1 MSIRK
6 IARLGHPILRK
17 MAEEVPLDLIQSP
30 KIQQIILDMKDT
42 VLDSDGAGLAAP
54 QIHESFQIIL
64 IDLDDGNGFQVWIN
78 PKLTP
83 SSDDITISFEGC
95 LSIPDMRGAVS
106 RYAQVK
112 IEAYNENGEFMVL
125 ELEDYPAT
133 VAQHEHDHLL
143 GVLYTD
149 HTEPGTLAFLDEY
162 KRYKPHLWSM
172 MEDEGSEG
180 EEESQEEEEEE
191 GVPEFSEED
200 KEVDSNGLV

>member
-17 MAEEVPLDLIQSP
+17 MAEEVPLDLIQSSR
-30 KIQQIILDMKDT
+30 IQQIIIDMKDT

-54 QIHESFQIIL
+54 QIHESFQIVL

-83 SSDDITISFEGC
+83 TSDDITVSFEGC
-95 LSIPDMRGAVS
+95 LSVPDMRGAVS
-106 RYAQVK
+106 RYAQIKV
-112 IEAYNENGEFMVL
+112 EAYNEKGEFIEF
-125 ELEDYPAT
+125 ELEDFPAT

-143 GVLYTD
+143 GILYTD
-149 HTEPGTLAFLDEY
+149 HTEPGTLAFFDEY

-172 MEDEGSEG
+172 MEDGSE
-180 EEESQEEEEEE
+180 EEAQENPEDESKEEI
-191 GVPEFSEED
+191 D
-200 KEVDSNGLV
+200 